1 MSAWQSG
8 ELTANGLRIH
18 YTRTGGDKPPM
29 VLSHGVTDDGL
40 CWTPIAQALES
51 DYEIVMVDA
60 RGHGRSEAPLQG
72 YAPLEQAADLAGV
85 ISGLGLRKP
94 ILLGHSM
101 GAVTT
106 LVLAGIYP
114 DMPGSILL
122 EDPPNWWMPAK
133 QVSSEDED
141 SERQA
146 MMVKWITGLQGK
158 TRQQLIDEQRLAAP
172 RWSEAELGPWAD
184 SKLRFNPQVFSIF
197 GPNPA
202 VGVDWKLVLSQI
214 TCPALLITADPALG
228 SIVTEESAMA
238 LQTLLP
244 QLKIA
249 HIPGA
254 GHNIRR
260 EQFEQYLSVIRSF
273 LNDVVK

>member
-1 MSAWQSG
+1 
-8 ELTANGLRIH
+8 
-18 YTRTGGDKPPM
+18 
-29 VLSHGVTDDGL
+29 
-40 CWTPIAQALES
+40 
-51 DYEIVMVDA
+51 
-60 RGHGRSEAPLQG
+60 
-72 YAPLEQAADLAGV
+72 
-85 ISGLGLRKP
+85 
-94 ILLGHSM
+94 M

-114 DMPGSILL
+114 DMPRAILL
-122 EDPPNWWMPAK
+122 EDPPDWWMPEK
-133 QVSSEDED
+133 QNAPEDTEHI
-141 SERQA
+141 S
-146 MMVKWITGLQGK
+146 MIVKWITDLQSK
-158 TRQQLIDEQRLAAP
+158 PKQQIIADQRLAAP

-202 VGVDWKLVLSQI
+202 AGVDWKLVLSQI

-228 SIVTEESAMA
+228 SIVTEESARA
-238 LQTLLP
+238 LQARLP

-260 EQFEQYLSVIRSF
+260 EQFEAYLAAVRGF
-273 LNDVVK
+273 VGV